1 MNFYSIII
9 YEIILVSTLLLIWAI
24 RDLRRQ
30 GLFLNKH
37 KKISY
42 LVISLLS
49 LIIICAIDARF
60 IERNIIVKNEFDF
73 VSSNIKSP
81 LKVVFISDIHVGK
94 YKKTLWTQKIVD
106 NINTIQPDVVL
117 IGGDFIA
124 NEGTFED
131 ETKYLEPLKQLS
143 NKFPVYYVFGNHEYG
158 VSGNTVS
165 DTRRQ
170 TGNRS
175 GLLTHRMNE
184 LGISLLF
191 NQLTCPKIKD
201 EIICIFGIDDIWDAN
216 FNYKQLKNW
225 DKNISLILLAHNPDA
240 VLYYP
245 KDEPLP
251 TIALTGHTHGGQ
263 IRLPFIGPLG
273 DAKIVLPKVFYK
285 GLNDWNG
292 IKLFTSVGLGE
303 SGGPIRF
310 WNPPEIAVI
319 NLKPQN

>member
-1 MNFYSIII
+1 MNFYSILI
-9 YEIILVSTLLLIWAI
+9 YEAILVSTLLLVWVI
-24 RDLRRQ
+24 RDLKQ
-30 GLFLNKH
+30 PGLFLNRY

-42 LVISLLS
+42 LIITLLS

-73 VSSNIKSP
+73 VSPNLKSP

-94 YKKTLWTQKIVD
+94 YKKLAWTQKIVN
-106 NINTIQPDVVL
+106 NINTIHPDVIL
-117 IGGDFIA
+117 IGGDFIS

-131 ETKYLEPLKQLS
+131 ETKYLEPLKELA
-143 NKFPVYYVFGNHEYG
+143 NKYPIYYVFGNHEYG

-165 DTRRQ
+165 DIRRQ
-170 TGNRS
+170 TGDRS
-175 GLLTHRMNE
+175 ELLTKRMNE
-184 LGISLLF
+184 LGISLLL
-191 NQLTCPKIKD
+191 NQLKCPKIKD
-201 EIICIFGIDDIWDAN
+201 ETICLFGIDDIWGASLN
-216 FNYKQLKNW
+216 FKELKNW
-225 DKNISLILLAHNPDA
+225 DKNIPLILLAHNPDA
-240 VLYYP
+240 VLFYP

-251 TIALTGHTHGGQ
+251 TISLTGHTHGGQ

-285 GLNDWNG
+285 GLNDWRG
-292 IKLFTSVGLGE
+292 MKLFTSVGLGE

-310 WNPPEIAVI
+310 WNPPEIAII